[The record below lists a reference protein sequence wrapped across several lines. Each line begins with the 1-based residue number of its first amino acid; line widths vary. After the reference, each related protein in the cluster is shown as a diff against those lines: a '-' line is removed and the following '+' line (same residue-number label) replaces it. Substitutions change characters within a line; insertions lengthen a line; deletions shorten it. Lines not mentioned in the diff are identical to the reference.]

1 MKNKKVICFIIVLL
15 IIAIAIVSG
24 ILLRNRNIDNGGT
37 ASDTKPKNLIEA
49 VMKKNNKTTMD
60 YKKFEGGEVLSTN
73 TLFTKY
79 TFVNDNTIYIFNPE
93 KLTQNE
99 ISYKKVYEVSYDMK
113 VLNLLPSDNTD
124 IPFIDDMDNIYS
136 LHNNNPEKRENN
148 YENYEKAIY
157 ELKNYTKKSYTEDLY
172 ARKIDYDFITTY
184 WYVKDNIL
192 YKLEQ
197 KSQEVGTNV
206 ENLEKNTKV
215 SGNYEGEEI
224 IKIYNE
230 RILKTDK
237 GFYEILNYY
246 DENKNIQ
253 TTTMKIDLLSQYYD
267 EVLTFTYEYVVL
279 QDNTIIPIK
288 DIITNQ
294 KEYQPDY
301 YIQTLDKKPESFVE

>member
-1 MKNKKVICFIIVLL
+1 MKNKKIIYLIIVLL
-15 IIAIAIVSG
+15 VIGIAIVSG
-24 ILLRNRNIDNGGT
+24 ILLKNKNIDKGDIPDET
-37 ASDTKPKNLIEA
+37 EPKNLIEA

-60 YKKFEGGEVLSTN
+60 YKKFIGGEVLSTN

-79 TFVNDNTIYIFNPE
+79 TFVNDNTVYIFNPK
-93 KLTQNE
+93 KLTQDE
-99 ISYKKVYEVSYDMK
+99 MSYKKVYEIPYDMK
-113 VLNLLPSDNTD
+113 VLSLLPSNSTD
-124 IPFIDDMDNIYS
+124 IPFIDDMDNIYR
-136 LHNNNPEKRENN
+136 LHDNNIDNNENN
-148 YENYEKAIY
+148 YESYEKAVY

-172 ARKIDYDFITTY
+172 AKKIDYNFITAY

-197 KSQEVGTNV
+197 KSQNAG
-206 ENLEKNTKV
+206 KNTEILKV

-246 DENKNIQ
+246 DENGNIQ
-253 TTTMKIDLLSQYYD
+253 TTTMKIDLLSKYYD
-267 EVLTFTYEYVVL
+267 EVLTFTYEYVIL

-288 DIITNQ
+288 DVITNQ
-294 KEYQPDY
+294 KEYQPDD

>member
-37 ASDTKPKNLIEA
+37 ASDTKPKNLVEA

-124 IPFIDDMDNIYS
+124 IPFIDDMDNIYR
-136 LHNNNPEKRENN
+136 LHNNNLEKRENN

-172 ARKIDYDFITTY
+172 ARKIDYDFITAY